1 MVHRRRPHRQHP
13 HRGREPDAHP
23 GPPRGPH
30 RNRPVITAYSIP
42 LRDCSQ
48 CSSRSAQSDADYRV
62 WISVLAHGIGKEK
75 AVIVLEPDVLANLPS
90 DCSPDTDPTGTLTA
104 SAKY

>member
-1 MVHRRRPHRQHP
+1 M
-13 HRGREPDAHP
+13 
-23 GPPRGPH
+23 
-30 RNRPVITAYSIP
+30 
-42 LRDCSQ
+42 
-48 CSSRSAQSDADYRV
+48 
-62 WISVLAHGIGKEK
+62 LAHGIGKEK